1 MRILRL
7 AAVMALACSLIV
19 AAVPSSSARVRSGLV
34 LYEGTTSSG
43 GSVSFDI
50 FRSRNGTL
58 RFGGW
63 DIYAPLTCDD
73 ATVVT
78 DNAFGYGFAPGRRLD
93 GRNLDD
99 EGHGLDHRWHI
110 VGKFRNREAWGELEF
125 RIATFTADGDPQS
138 CSTGVVDWTAERTFP
153 T

>member
-1 MRILRL
+1 
-7 AAVMALACSLIV
+7 MAPIA
-19 AAVPSSSARVRSGLV
+19 
-34 LYEGTTSSG
+34 
-43 GSVSFDI
+43 FDL
-50 FRSRNGTL
+50 FRSPNGTF

-63 DIYAPLTCDD
+63 EIFAPLTCDD

-78 DNAFGYGFAPGRRLD
+78 DHGFGYGFAPGRRLD

-99 EGHGLDHRWHI
+99 DRQGLDYQWDI
-110 VGKFRNREAWGELEF
+110 VGKFRNHEAWGQLEF

-153 T
+153 A